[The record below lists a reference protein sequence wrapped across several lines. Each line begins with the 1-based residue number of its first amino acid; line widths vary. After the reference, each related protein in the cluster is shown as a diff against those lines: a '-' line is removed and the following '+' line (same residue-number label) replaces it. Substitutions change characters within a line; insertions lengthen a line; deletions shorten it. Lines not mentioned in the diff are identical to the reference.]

1 MEKSLFEQTGG
12 TYTQVGDYLLPD
24 LILPPEKER
33 PIGVWGQRHAWYLK
47 RRHKILYFN
56 LLTSRKLNGY
66 LLDIEEQ
73 VQDLFIRI
81 VNQMTKC
88 EGATEHL
95 KPENQME
102 WFSE

>member
-66 LLDIEEQ
+66 LLDIEE
-73 VQDLFIRI
+73 
-81 VNQMTKC
+81 
-88 EGATEHL
+88 
-95 KPENQME
+95 
-102 WFSE
+102 